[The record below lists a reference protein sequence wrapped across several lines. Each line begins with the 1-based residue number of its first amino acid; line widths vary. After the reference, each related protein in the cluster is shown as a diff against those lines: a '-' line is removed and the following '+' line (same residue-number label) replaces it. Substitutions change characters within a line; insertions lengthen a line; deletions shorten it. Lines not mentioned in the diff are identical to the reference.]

1 MEGHPVQL
9 EGAKAA
15 GESAQAKVEG
25 GEEEYGFCTEF
36 ILKLSENGIRHF
48 SETSFKDEL
57 ATIGNSIVCVQDED
71 LVKVHVHTLEPFTA
85 IKMGRRQGRFIKL
98 KVENMQEQHDNIIEK
113 EEEEK
118 MAEHKKYAIITVAPG
133 DGIKK
138 MFTELRADIVVGGG
152 QTMNPSTEDFVSA
165 VEKLNADHIFILP
178 NNSNI
183 VLAASQAA
191 QVCSDQDI
199 HVLPSKTI
207 PQGLS
212 ACVMFNPDVELEDNL
227 AEMNEAIE
235 NVKSGEVTY
244 AIKDTTYDGLEIKKD
259 EYMGIFGKDICVS
272 CPDCMEATKKL
283 LDKMLDE
290 DSELV
295 TLIYG
300 DTATEEQAEEIAAYI
315 EDNSDAEV
323 EIHEGNQ
330 PVYSFIIGVE

>member
-1 MEGHPVQL
+1 M
-9 EGAKAA
+9 K
-15 GESAQAKVEG
+15 
-25 GEEEYGFCTEF
+25 
-36 ILKLSENGIRHF
+36 N
-48 SETSFKDEL
+48 
-57 ATIGNSIVCVQDED
+57 
-71 LVKVHVHTLEPFTA
+71 
-85 IKMGRRQGRFIKL
+85 
-98 KVENMQEQHDNIIEK
+98 
-113 EEEEK
+113 
-118 MAEHKKYAIITVAPG
+118 
-133 DGIKK
+133 
-138 MFTELRADIVVGGG
+138 
-152 QTMNPSTEDFVSA
+152 
-165 VEKLNADHIFILP
+165 EKLNADHIFILP

-283 LDKMLDE
+283 LDKMLDD